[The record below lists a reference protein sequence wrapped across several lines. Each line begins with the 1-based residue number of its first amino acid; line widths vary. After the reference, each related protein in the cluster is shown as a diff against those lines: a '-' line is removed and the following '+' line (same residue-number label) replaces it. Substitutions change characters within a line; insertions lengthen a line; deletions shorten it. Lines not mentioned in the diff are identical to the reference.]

1 MDSRGP
7 GSPVPESEIPFGWP
21 LSVDC
26 AGGRAYVADL
36 VNRRVVAVKF
46 EHAAEESCEV
56 R

>member
-7 GSPVPESEIPFGWP
+7 GSPVPEPETPFGWP

-26 AGGRAYVADL
+26 SGGKAFVADV

-46 EHAAEESCEV
+46 GHAAEETCAV
-56 R
+56 Q